1 MILSMILG
9 TFLLAA
15 LAVARATLLVTSDR
29 IMLSFRRWVVNKY
42 GDESLW
48 TYLVHCSRCVSLWIA
63 LPAAVLWTVLT
74 LPLHWWWIAV
84 PAWFALSYLTILMSR
99 LEEKD

>member
-1 MILSMILG
+1 MIRGMVVG
-9 TFLLAA
+9 TFLLVA

-29 IMLSFRRWVVNKY
+29 IMLAFRRWVVNKA

-48 TYLVHCSRCVSLWIA
+48 TYWVHCSRCTSVAIA
-63 LPAAVLWTVLT
+63 LPGAAFWATLT
-74 LPLHWWWIAV
+74 LPPHQWWLIA
-84 PAWFALSYLTILMSR
+84 PAWFALSYITVLLSR

>member
-1 MILSMILG
+1 MILGMILG
-9 TFLLAA
+9 TFLLVA

-42 GDESLW
+42 GDESVW
-48 TYLVHCSRCVSLWIA
+48 SYLVHCSRCVSIWIA
-63 LPAAVLWTVLT
+63 LPAAIFWTVLA
-74 LPLHWWWIAV
+74 LPLAWWWAAL
-84 PAWFALSYLTILMSR
+84 PAWFALSYLTVLVSR